1 MTLTVATLM
10 RKPSAWLSLA
20 LSLVAIGLIVAH
32 VVFVGVAPQA
42 DEGTEAR
49 IFQVLMLLDALVIG
63 AFAVRWLPIA
73 PKGASAVVALQLLMA
88 AIPLV
93 TVAVLEW

>member
-20 LSLVAIGLIVAH
+20 LSLVAIGLILAH
-32 VVFVGVAPQA
+32 VISVGVAPQA

-73 PKGASAVVALQLLMA
+73 PKAASAVVALLLVIA
-88 AIPLV
+88 AIPLIAI
-93 TVAVLEW
+93 AVLEW

>member
-10 RKPSAWLSLA
+10 RKPSAWLPLA

-63 AFAVRWLPIA
+63 AFAVRWPPIA
-73 PKGASAVVALQLLMA
+73 PKAASAVVALQLLIA
-88 AIPLV
+88 AIPLI
-93 TVAVLEW
+93 TIAVLEW